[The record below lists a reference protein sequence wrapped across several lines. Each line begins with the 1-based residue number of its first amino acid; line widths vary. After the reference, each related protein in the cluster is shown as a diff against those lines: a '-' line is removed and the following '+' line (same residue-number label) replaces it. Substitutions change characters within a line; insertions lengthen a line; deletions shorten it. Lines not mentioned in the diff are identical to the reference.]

1 MSSSPSAAV
10 NAANACDFEQLAPPP
25 RVEKLPSLDEAQNR
39 ARALLAAAETEA
51 QSIRERARR
60 EGYAEGMVA
69 GRADLRQLGEP
80 AVQALSEAAER
91 VREFE
96 AQAADNVERQA
107 VILAMDV
114 AEKVVAGAIAVEP
127 ERVLDV
133 VRGALRAIVERERL
147 VIQVNPEDLE
157 IVREGLDELTGA
169 LGGIEH
175 VEVQEERRVQRG
187 GAVVRTVVGEVDAK
201 IRTKLDRARE
211 AVLKELG
218 S

>member
-1 MSSSPSAAV
+1 MNSSPSAAF
-10 NAANACDFEQLAPPP
+10 DFEQLTPPP
-25 RVEKLPSLDEAQNR
+25 RVEKVPSLDEAQNR
-39 ARALLAAAETEA
+39 ARSLIAAAQAEA
-51 QSIRERARR
+51 DTIRERARR

-69 GRADLRQLGEP
+69 GRDDLRRLAEP
-80 AVQALSEAAER
+80 AVEALSEAAKR

-107 VILAMDV
+107 VVLAMDV
-114 AEKVVAGAIAVEP
+114 AEKVVAGAIEVEP
-127 ERVLDV
+127 DRVLDV

-157 IVREGLDELTGA
+157 IVREGLDELTGS

-218 S
+218 A

>member
-1 MSSSPSAAV
+1 MSSSPSAAQ
-10 NAANACDFEQLAPPP
+10 NAAFDFEQLAPPP
-25 RVEKLPSLDEAQNR
+25 RVERPPSMDEAHDR
-39 ARALLAAAETEA
+39 ARAIIAAAESQA
-51 QSIRERARR
+51 AAIREQARR

-69 GRADLRQLGEP
+69 GRADLKQLAEP
-80 AVQALSEAAER
+80 AVHALSEAAAR
-91 VREFE
+91 VREFQLE
-96 AQAADNVERQA
+96 AAESVEREA
-107 VILAMDV
+107 VVLALEI
-114 AEKVVAGAIAVEP
+114 AEKVVAAAIEVQP

-133 VRGALRAIVERERL
+133 VRGALRALVDRERL

-187 GAVVRTVVGEVDAK
+187 GAVIRTGVGEIDANIRSK
-201 IRTKLDRARE
+201 IDRARE
-211 AVLKELG
+211 ATLQELG

>member
-10 NAANACDFEQLAPPP
+10 NAANAFDFEQLAPPP
-25 RVEKLPSLDEAQNR
+25 RVEKPPSLDEAHNR

-96 AQAADNVERQA
+96 ARAADNVERQA

-114 AEKVVAGAIAVEP
+114 AEKVVAGAIEVEP

-187 GAVVRTVVGEVDAK
+187 GAVVRTVVGEVDAR